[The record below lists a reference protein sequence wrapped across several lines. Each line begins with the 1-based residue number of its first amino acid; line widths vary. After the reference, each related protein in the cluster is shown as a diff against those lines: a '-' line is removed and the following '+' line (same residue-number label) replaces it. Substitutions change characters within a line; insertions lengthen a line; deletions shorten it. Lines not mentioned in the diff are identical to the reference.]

1 MPPLQAE
8 NAGLTVGAHQYE
20 YDATVPEGSVIRQS
34 LAPKTEVA
42 PGTEIVFTVSKGP
55 EPSQTTEQTVT
66 FDIPGE
72 YLNPELG
79 ILNVE
84 IRQDTTVVYSTTVD
98 TTDPAAARS
107 VSHTFTGDKGTSIT
121 VYLYINGTEV
131 ASPGGQLLSRGRI
144 EKALS
149 GFYYV
154 RTPEGAAAVPRQ
166 RKIPQG
172 RHQPPGG
179 GLGTGP

>member
-1 MPPLQAE
+1 MQNYAGLSVDDAALQAE

-107 VSHTFTGDKGTSIT
+107 VSHTFTGDRGTSIT

-131 ASPGGQLLSRGRI
+131 ASQVVS
-144 EKALS
+144 
-149 GFYYV
+149 F
-154 RTPEGAAAVPRQ
+154 
-166 RKIPQG
+166 
-172 RHQPPGG
+172 
-179 GLGTGP
+179 